1 MARAGRAIA
10 LISMHIFALDRVQCF
25 LENCC
30 RGEERSLRDFSK
42 LINGR
47 QIFFSFERLWFLDN
61 LSDVDCDR
69 VVSVKEVMTTCSR
82 EVFVFGRRAM
92 DADGKKNLIRGT
104 LPVSEQY
111 DIG

>member
-47 QIFFSFERLWFLDN
+47 QIFFSFERLWFIDKP
-61 LSDVDCDR
+61 SGVVCDR
-69 VVSVKEVMTTCSR
+69 VVSIKEVMTVRILEEIGSWAEPNCS
-82 EVFVFGRRAM
+82 
-92 DADGKKNLIRGT
+92 DPKKNQFGAL
-104 LPVSEQY
+104 S
-111 DIG
+111 